1 MNKQRRNDLKSVMKD
16 LNEQKEEITGVID
29 SLDMSMTD
37 VEMAADDEQWSFDN
51 LPEGLQSSERG
62 EQLEE
67 NASDLQDVVSDID
80 ILKDVLTGACE
91 RIDNI
96 NEKIEEIIKR

>member
-91 RIDNI
+91 KIDNI

>member
-16 LNEQKEEITGVID
+16 LNEQKEEIAGVID